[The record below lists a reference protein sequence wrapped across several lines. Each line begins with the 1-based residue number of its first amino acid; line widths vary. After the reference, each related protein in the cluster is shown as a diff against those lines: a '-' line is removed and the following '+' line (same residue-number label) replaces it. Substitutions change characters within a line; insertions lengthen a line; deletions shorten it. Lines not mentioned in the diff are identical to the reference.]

1 MADRQGPDR
10 RGAESADDADDDRR
24 RSPGGSA
31 RGGEGSAHPAHR
43 DPASVVQDP
52 ELPIV
57 ARLVVEIRSDGSR
70 TVTRGALEDAIS
82 GETVAIEARADSPL
96 ELSLNLAKML
106 MQAPAMASNS
116 LRGTLPTGA
125 DLRAHARARLG
136 RLGKRLRQRLR
147 RRDED

>member
-1 MADRQGPDR
+1 MADSRHPDR
-10 RGAESADDADDDRR
+10 NDRR
-24 RSPGGSA
+24 PVDPEQAPRP
-31 RGGEGSAHPAHR
+31 AHPAR
-43 DPASVVQDP
+43 RAETGVVDDP

-57 ARLVVEIRSDGSR
+57 ARLVIEIRSDGSR

-116 LRGTLPTGA
+116 LRGALPTGA

-136 RLGKRLRQRLR
+136 RVGERLR
-147 RRDED
+147 RRLRRSDDS

>member
-1 MADRQGPDR
+1 MADTQRPDPSD
-10 RGAESADDADDDRR
+10 AEPADEADDRR
-24 RSPGGSA
+24 RRSPRSSTQGDDRRPPA
-31 RGGEGSAHPAHR
+31 RRE
-43 DPASVVQDP
+43 PASVVEDP

-116 LRGTLPTGA
+116 LRGALPTGA

-136 RLGKRLRQRLR
+136 RLGKRLRRRLR
-147 RRDED
+147 PKDED

>member
-1 MADRQGPDR
+1 MADSQDPQGNSH
-10 RGAESADDADDDRR
+10 G
-24 RSPGGSA
+24 SPVDPERPAGPERPVNA
-31 RGGEGSAHPAHR
+31 AHPAHR
-43 DPASVVQDP
+43 QPATVVDDP
-52 ELPIV
+52 ELPLV

-82 GETVAIEARADSPL
+82 GESVAIEARADSPL

-106 MQAPAMASNS
+106 MQAPSMASNS

-147 RRDED
+147 RSDDS